1 MSVGST
7 IIQGQRWSC
16 DRVAI
21 QRRNVMVSHRRV
33 WPLCALIAY
42 MVVWS
47 VEGRGWAGSQ
57 EFLGALSETLDT
69 MVEQQHCLE
78 QDKAY
83 GSGDGKRCQA
93 QSQDRMS
100 RFQDEMRRRTE
111 QQAAQRQQQD
121 ADRQRQGQ
129 QERRRQAIVNG
140 PDPGTE
146 MQVRFG
152 NVITFEECMSVYSDR
167 NATEFISAE
176 EIRNSC
182 VTVVSNVRRYCES
195 SGDNQCVDKGYIRQ
209 EQSAAARQEQL
220 RDATERQQQARAQQ
234 ANNERQRK
242 QDRLTQ
248 FLRSGG
254 KRGVCPST
262 NALLNNDHPCH
273 Y

>member
-1 MSVGST
+1 MGKLARLLGILLTVVCLDAYVSESG
-7 IIQGQRWSC
+7 
-16 DRVAI
+16 AI
-21 QRRNVMVSHRRV
+21 
-33 WPLCALIAY
+33 
-42 MVVWS
+42 
-47 VEGRGWAGSQ
+47 AGSK
-57 EFLGALSETLDT
+57 ELFEGLSESLDT
-69 MVEQQHCLE
+69 MVEQQHCLD
-78 QDKAY
+78 QDKTY

-93 QSQDRMS
+93 QSQDRLG

-111 QQAAQRQQQD
+111 QQDAQRQQQD
-121 ADRQRQGQ
+121 VDRQRQGQ

-146 MQVRFG
+146 MRTRFG

-167 NATEFISAE
+167 NATEFISPE

-182 VTVVSNVRRYCES
+182 LTVVKNVRGYCES

-209 EQSAAARQEQL
+209 EQSAAARQDRL
-220 RDATERQQQARAQQ
+220 REATDRQQQARSQQ
-234 ANNERQRK
+234 ADTERQRK
-242 QDRLTQ
+242 QDRLNQ